1 MAMNQPGTDR
11 GEKGET
17 GEREPKGAK
26 GSDSGGERSTGMK
39 NGVGMGRADATGA
52 NKLLNT
58 GKTEGTCYTH
68 GRKSYQ

>member
-1 MAMNQPGTDR
+1 MDDDKSPAGYGAGGKAPS
-11 GEKGET
+11 
-17 GEREPKGAK
+17 GAK
-26 GSDSGGERSTGMK
+26 ASDGGGERSTGMK
-39 NGVGMGRADATGA
+39 NGVAMGKADATGA